1 MSHDIFNN
9 LHYIIFDTTETG
21 SVNFTEVLET
31 SSETLRLNI
40 SGSKSFVKWDGD
52 IPTSVS
58 SLTTKEGPYTHQ
70 QILTILTGSEWVD
83 DLELP

>member
-1 MSHDIFNN
+1 MIFN
-9 LHYIIFDTTETG
+9 TSETG
-21 SVNFTEVLET
+21 SIDFNDVAET
-31 SSETLRLNI
+31 SIDTLRLNV
-40 SGSKSFVKWDGD
+40 SGSRTFVKWNGD